1 MSDENYKRKLTAILS
16 ADSAGHSRLMGDDE
30 TETIHTLKNHCSAAK
45 IRIDH
50 NRGRVIDIVG
60 DNILAVFRSVL
71 DAVICATEIQREV
84 EKWNKQ
90 LPDKR
95 KMEFR
100 IGINVSDVVEK
111 MAEFMAIASISQHVY
126 KSLRMLVVFAFL
138 ERLKTK

>member
-1 MSDENYKRKLTAILS
+1 MSDESYKRKLSAILS
-16 ADSAGHSRLMGDDE
+16 ADVAGYSRLMGDGE

-50 NRGRVIDIVG
+50 NRCWVIDIVG
-60 DNILAVFRSVL
+60 DNILAEFRSVV

-84 EKWNKQ
+84 EKRNKQ

-111 MAEFMAIASISQHVY
+111 NGRIYGDSVNIAARLQELADAGDICISW
-126 KSLRMLVVFAFL
+126 KA
-138 ERLKTK
+138 